1 MADQYGFITQDS
13 DPEMWTTL
21 RALWV
26 EDHKPSFVVRGSTHY
41 QVFIENDVVK
51 FKSRSNEDLYNSVS
65 MGI

>member
-26 EDHKPSFVVRGSTHY
+26 EDHKPGFVVRGSTHY